1 MKRISY
7 LFFLIFL
14 TSIIASSCSSTK
26 TYAQLLADEKSLID
40 GFIKRNN
47 ILVVST
53 LPTDSILPVD
63 SVWKNKGREIYYL
76 SPSGLYFHLVDRGA
90 KDTVY
95 LALKDEVV
103 SRYRQYTLGTP
114 SDTINNWTTVDSP
127 YPTVFVYGNLSDTR
141 GCSAFQEAASYM
153 KKNYSE
159 SKIIVPSK
167 IGFNADML
175 SVTPLRFDFKIQIRK

>member
-47 ILVVST
+47 IQVVSSY
-53 LPTDSILPVD
+53 PTDSI
-63 SVWKNKGREIYYL
+63 WIKNGRDIYYL
-76 SPSGLYFHLVDRGA
+76 SPSGLYFHLVDKGSGI
-90 KDTVY
+90 DS
-95 LALKDEVV
+95 LELKNTVV